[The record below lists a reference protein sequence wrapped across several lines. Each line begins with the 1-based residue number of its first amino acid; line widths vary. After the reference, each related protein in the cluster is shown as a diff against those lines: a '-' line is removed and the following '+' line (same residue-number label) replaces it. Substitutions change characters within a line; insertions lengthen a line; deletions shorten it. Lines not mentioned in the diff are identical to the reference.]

1 MRTNIAIRPA
11 GPADRGVLIAFV
23 REIQDAERAMHPS
36 RLPGAEVAEGYYEG
50 LVARSAEFLIAEEAG
65 GGRPVGFVAGWLDE
79 DDDPLQTREWRR
91 HGLISDLF
99 VAADRRGE
107 GIAQRLLGAMA
118 DRLRELGA
126 GRLRIC
132 AVAPNAPAI
141 AAYRRFGFEPFE
153 ITFDKPLP

>member
-1 MRTNIAIRPA
+1 MGITIRVACPD
-11 GPADRGVLIAFV
+11 DRDVLIAFV
-23 REIQDAERAMHPS
+23 RRIQDAERAMHPS
-36 RLPGAEVAEGYYEG
+36 RLPGEEVAEAYFDA
-50 LVARSAEFLIAEEAG
+50 LVARPAEMLVAEDR
-65 GGRPVGFVAGWLDE
+65 GRPVGFVAGWLDE

-99 VAADRRGE
+99 VAADHRGE
-107 GIAQRLLGAMA
+107 GVAQLLLGAMA

-132 AVAPNAPAI
+132 AVAPNDSAI

-153 ITFDKPLP
+153 ITFDKPLG